1 MLAFGPAVWL
11 RAQEPLI
18 APVPLAGQPP
28 AAPGPALLSAAAAQS
43 ALELGFPSVAAGLYT
58 ELLDRPE
65 LPAGDRNQLV
75 LQLVTALL
83 DDGRLAD
90 AEKAMAR
97 YIGPPGPAYRLRAGL
112 VAATGKRWD
121 AARTEAAAIK
131 ADELSPGDR
140 SWLYYLQGLIADA
153 ANDDARAVTSYDQAI
168 EAAVADAARARFVL
182 AKFRTLLLR
191 GALSDADLGKLR
203 KNVDEHQGSSAGHT
217 FARQYAAALSQR
229 GRKAEAIEFLQRRLQ
244 VLPGEEREVRDDF
257 RLLLGLIADA
267 QTDAGRNALNS
278 LLADAASRDKQR
290 IALQL
295 LVADAPRNALQR
307 TLDQLIAAEKPH
319 PILDDLLLA
328 RAQLALNEKRY
339 EPAEADAI
347 ALKERFPGS
356 PLKPAALGVMM
367 SSAWELARYRTAA
380 RYAVEARDGLP
391 EGAPTRGQ
399 LGVLIA
405 EAYFRADDFRSA
417 ADAYAASL
425 SDVPAGVSPGDL
437 MFQQIASEIRA
448 GRLTEAAQR
457 LDELSRDP
465 RFDLVNRWR
474 AEWNLARALQ
484 ASGAEGVKTAYARV
498 ERLLAED
505 AAAASPLPPDLRVR
519 MAYLQ
524 ARLARESGE
533 LERALQLAPSVRG
546 ALAGLDAELSAEVA
560 SSLGLL
566 EAETNFD
573 LGRPDA
579 ALEVL
584 KKLREDYPKTDAA
597 VYSYIIEADANA
609 KQNQLVAAQR
619 LLVDLADKFPEN
631 RYAPYALYQAALN
644 AEKRGQDEYYREAYR
659 LLQQLLER
667 YPQNALIF
675 AARLKQGDLLRK
687 LNDFG
692 PAEDIYLFLRNNFS
706 QHGDV
711 FAAELALADCYAAQG
726 SVDASK
732 LESAIG
738 IYERLQEL
746 PAAPVDLRAEAGF
759 KHGYALARR
768 GGSEAQSRAES
779 VWWPVVNALLLDD
792 AQRVKLGPQG
802 RYWLARL
809 LLELGGVFEQQG
821 KLEQARDAYELLLRQ
836 GLPGATLARTRLAR
850 FSGPD
855 AKS

>member
-1 MLAFGPAVWL
+1 YA
-11 RAQEPLI
+11 R
-18 APVPLAGQPP
+18 
-28 AAPGPALLSAAAAQS
+28 
-43 ALELGFPSVAAGLYT
+43 
-58 ELLDRPE
+58 LLDAPE
-65 LPAGDRNQLV
+65 LSAGDRNDFV
-75 LQLVTALL
+75 LQLVTARL
-83 DDGRLAD
+83 DEGELAE

-97 YIGPPGPAYRLRAGL
+97 YVGPPTPPYRLRAGL
-112 VAATGKRWD
+112 VAATARRWD

-131 ADELSPGDR
+131 AEELPAGDR

-153 ANDDARAVTSYDQAI
+153 GNDDGRAIAAYDQAI
-168 EAAVADAARARFVL
+168 AAAAADAARARFVL

-191 GALSDADLGKLR
+191 GPLSDADLVKLR
-203 KNVDEHQGSSAGHT
+203 KNVEEHQGSSAGHT

-257 RLLLGLIADA
+257 RLLLGLIAGA
-267 QTDAGRNALNS
+267 ETDAGRNALNS

-295 LVADAPRNALQR
+295 LAAGAPRAALQR
-307 TLDQLIAAEKPH
+307 TLDQLIAAEKSH

-339 EPAEADAI
+339 EVAEADAI

-391 EGAPTRGQ
+391 EGEPTRGQ

-405 EAYFRADDFRSA
+405 EAYFRAGDYRSA
-417 ADAYAASL
+417 ADAYAAAL
-425 SDVPAGVSPGDL
+425 ADIPKGVAPGDL
-437 MFQQIASEIRA
+437 MFQQIDAEIRA
-448 GRLTEAAQR
+448 GRLTEATQR
-457 LDELSRDP
+457 LDELSGDA

-484 ASGAEGVKTAYARV
+484 ASGEGGMKIAYARV

-505 AAAASPLPPDLRVR
+505 ASAASPLPADLRVR
-519 MAYLQ
+519 VAYLQ
-524 ARLARESGE
+524 ARLARETGD
-533 LERALQLAPSVRG
+533 LERALQLAPAVRRS
-546 ALAGLDAELSAEVA
+546 LAGLDADLSAEVA
-560 SSLGLL
+560 SSLALL

-573 LGRPDA
+573 LARPEA

-584 KKLREDYPKTDAA
+584 KRLREEYPKTDAA

-619 LLVDLADKFPEN
+619 LLVDLADKFPQN

-659 LLQQLLER
+659 LLQQLLDR
-667 YPQNALIF
+667 YPQNELIF

-692 PAEDIYLFLRNNFS
+692 PAEDVYLFLRNNFS

-726 SVDASK
+726 NVDASK

-738 IYERLQEL
+738 IYERLQDL
-746 PAAPVDLRAEAGF
+746 PAAPVDMRAEAGF
-759 KHGYALARR
+759 KHGYALTRRR
-768 GGSEAQSRAES
+768 GAETQRRAES
-779 VWWPVVNALLLDD
+779 VWWPVANALLLDET
-792 AQRVKLGPQG
+792 QRVKLGPQG
-802 RYWLARL
+802 RYWMSRL
-809 LLELGGVFEQQG
+809 LLALGDVFEKQG
-821 KLEQARDAYELLLRQ
+821 KLDQAREAYELLLQQ
-836 GLPGATLARTRLAR
+836 GLTGGSLARARLAR
-850 FSGPD
+850 FSGTD
-855 AKS
+855 VKS